1 MKLNPEQQAAAGAP
15 ASVVVTA
22 GAGTGKT
29 AMLAQRYLHHLR
41 GGLRPL
47 EVVAVTFTR
56 RAAEELRARVRR
68 TVASAI
74 RAEPEAFPD
83 PDLLAEVEAAPI
95 GTIHALAQIIC
106 RRYPEAA
113 EVPPD
118 FSLVDEL
125 DAKVWLRE
133 ALDETLASLP
143 QADLD
148 AIGYPTLR
156 LALEVAL
163 EDPTRAAR
171 ALAIEPEQVRD
182 HIDALR
188 GRAFAD
194 GVASEEWRG
203 WVRALAQHAGP
214 PEHPAE
220 QSRQRLLNLSEQLAS
235 LGPDADPAEL
245 SSLWAAITS
254 VPVHL
259 GNQKAW
265 GGSDLREVKG
275 MMSALRKRAEALWE
289 GGRGD
294 AALYWGAEER
304 AVSELLLRLR
314 GVLVRALLIVDERK
328 ARAKALTFAD
338 LETHALRALADPQVR
353 AHVQRRWRALLVD
366 EVQDV
371 NPTQAELLAAMRN
384 PEAPLTAVGDVR
396 QSIYGFRGAE
406 PRLLAE
412 LREQVAAE
420 PAGTLVELNLHYRSH
435 ERLVAAVERI
445 FSGSDLGDAGPAAGR
460 PLQAVRSAPADL
472 PEPVR
477 WQRIDPEANADSG
490 ARALAEVHAIAAAI
504 RGWVEANPP
513 LLIDTDGGPRP
524 IGFADVAVL
533 ARGHATLAL
542 LESHLPTHGV
552 PVVNVGGG
560 DLLQTQESHDVRA
573 LLRAVT
579 DPSDAVAIAALLRSP
594 YIAASDREILAFSA
608 GAEGAATG
616 ASDDPSAPAAAAA
629 PWWQR
634 LEHAPSGA
642 PDGAPSG
649 GAIARAGALLV
660 TLRRERAA
668 GALASDLCELA
679 ERATD
684 LRALL
689 ANLPQGPR
697 RVADHDGMV
706 ALLRRLEQGHAD
718 ALGVVRRLEQLVA
731 AEVDVPRP
739 PLRAAGAVSLLTMH
753 AAKGLEWPAVVIA
766 DLGAPGRSRHDPV
779 LIDPEL
785 GFTLRPAVG
794 LREIR
799 PPSPYLVALRRSA
812 LRERQEAR
820 RLAYVAFTRARDLL
834 LISDRG
840 GRSAGLLAAL
850 GEGLEQAGIATEVV
864 SVTAGGLQPPPL
876 PPLPACPD
884 PDDGLWRVRWGG

>member
-1 MKLNPEQQAAAGAP
+1 MKLNPQQQSAASAP
-15 ASVVVTA
+15 GSVVVTA

-41 GGLRPL
+41 HGLRPL

-68 TVASAI
+68 TVAEALV
-74 RAEPEAFPD
+74 AEPAAFPD

-118 FSLVDEL
+118 YNLVDEL
-125 DAKVWLRE
+125 DAKLWLRE

-143 QADLD
+143 QEDLD

-171 ALAIEPEQVRD
+171 ALAVEPERVRA

-188 GRAFAD
+188 ARAFAA
-194 GVASEEWRG
+194 GVASAEWQG
-203 WVRALAQHAGP
+203 WLRALADHAGP
-214 PEHPAE
+214 PDHPAE
-220 QSRQRLLNLSEQLAS
+220 LNRQRLLALSEELAS
-235 LGPDADPAEL
+235 LGPDGDPSQL
-245 SSLWAAITS
+245 TSLWTALTTL
-254 VPVHL
+254 PVRL
-259 GNQKAW
+259 GNQKEW
-265 GGSDLREVKG
+265 RGSDLRELK
-275 MMSALRKRAEALWE
+275 AILAAARKRAEALWE
-289 GGRGD
+289 EGRGD
-294 AALYWGAEER
+294 AGLFWGAEEH
-304 AVSELLLRLR
+304 AVSALLLRLR
-314 GVLVRALLIVDERK
+314 GVLVRALRIVDDRK
-328 ARAKALTFAD
+328 GRAKALTFSD

-371 NPTQAELLAAMRN
+371 NPTQAELLAALRD

-406 PRLLAE
+406 PRLLGE
-412 LREQVAAE
+412 LRDQVAAE
-420 PAGTLVELNLHYRSH
+420 PAGMLVELNLHYRSH
-435 ERLVAAVERI
+435 ERVVAAIDRI
-445 FSGSDLGDAGPAAGR
+445 FAGSDLGDDGPAAGGG
-460 PLQAVRSAPADL
+460 LQAVRPAPAGF

-477 WQRIDPEANADSG
+477 WQRLDPDANANSG
-490 ARALAEVHAIAAAI
+490 ARAIAEVVAIAAAI
-504 RGWVEANPP
+504 RDWVEASPP
-513 LLIDTDGGPRP
+513 LLIDSGHGPRP
-524 IGFADVAVL
+524 IGYADVAVL

-560 DLLQTQESHDVRA
+560 DLLQTQEALDVRA
-573 LLRAVT
+573 LLRAVI
-579 DPSDAVAIAALLRSP
+579 DPDDAVAVAALLRSP
-594 YIAASDREILAFSA
+594 YVGASDREILAFIASL
-608 GAEGAATG
+608 EGAAVAEPDA
-616 ASDDPSAPAAAAA
+616 ASRARGGGTRWWQCLERAPA
-629 PWWQR
+629 
-634 LEHAPSGA
+634 
-642 PDGAPSG
+642 G
-649 GAIARAGALLV
+649 GAIARSGELV
-660 TLRRERAA
+660 AQLRRRRAA
-668 GALASDLCELA
+668 GALASDLSAFA

-697 RVADHDGMV
+697 RVADHDGML

-766 DLGAPGRSRHDPV
+766 DLGAAGRNSHDPV

-785 GFTLRPAVG
+785 GFALRPAVG
-794 LREIR
+794 LRETR
-799 PPSPYLVALRRSA
+799 PPSPYQVAVRRLG

-850 GEGLEQAGIATEVV
+850 AENLEQAGIATDVLAV
-864 SVTAGGLQPPPL
+864 AAGGLRAPPL
-876 PPLPACPD
+876 PPLPDPPN
-884 PDDGLWRVRWGG
+884 PDDGLWRASQGG